1 MELQRLGASLHCAGT
16 ESRESRETGSYTTCT
31 TCTTCT
37 RIYFLCC
44 YATLVSCL
52 GSGRRDRCG
61 CSAASPHRSA
71 NAPGCQG
78 RLLTGTV
85 LQRLTDRHS
94 HTGGGGVLPPESPL
108 PRTGSSSQGRG
119 GGPHELVTAKDRQDC
134 LSPPPRSDPQ
144 SWATVVA
151 AALCSVLQVDQFLRH
166 VPGRAVI
173 VMVLQPGR
181 TGGALCSK
189 VRGGMRGALSRPSLY
204 IITSSSSLW
213 LQDARVEG
221 WDLGLR
227 VGGTT

>member
-1 MELQRLGASLHCAGT
+1 MDSISLLLRANL
-16 ESRESRETGSYTTCT
+16 E
-31 TCTTCT
+31 
-37 RIYFLCC
+37 
-44 YATLVSCL
+44 SCL
-52 GSGRRDRCG
+52 ESYRRDKCG

-78 RLLTGTV
+78 GLATGTV
-85 LQRLTDRHS
+85 LQRLTARRDQDRHS
-94 HTGGGGVLPPESPL
+94 HTGGGGGP
-108 PRTGSSSQGRG
+108 SSRVAPTTDWQQFPGEG